1 MANSARVKSRQG
13 KKAANNRRQTLGL
26 PRFDQTQFGKSS
38 GLGELSAFG
47 SCLEKGLEV
56 GLVGAFKAP
65 SEATAERLDE
75 IAELGRLRCSSQ
87 ETKHLALIVS
97 ERTCLGKPI
106 QALLKRR
113 GLWRGLP
120 GRSDRVGAPCPPR
133 GRGYRRCNRPPSARR
148 DDCGCKLSQPQWA
161 GIAFDPA
168 DNIRI
173 CPWRSG
179 QAARSQCVGQVTAKC
194 PSFVGVHGVSF
205 RSRDGRAKPDAP
217 SQQADQSPLA
227 AGVAIDVALSRLD
240 GSVPGQQLD
249 VAQAAAAAVGVAR
262 RGPVWWGVAR
272 RGGKKGSPAGV
283 RRASLEAELSEQR
296 RKPIHHACRA
306 QTAATGG
313 ADDRPG
319 RFAYPQEA

>member
-120 GRSDRVGAPCPPR
+120 GRSYRVGAPCPPR
-133 GRGYRRCNRPPSARR
+133 GRGYRRCNRRPSARR

-179 QAARSQCVGQVTAKC
+179 QAARSQCVGQETAQC
-194 PSFVGVHGVSF
+194 PSFVGVHSRAFGFNKRTGLERVTEGGSGASVRACRHRCNARWS
-205 RSRDGRAKPDAP
+205 RSMGARR
-217 SQQADQSPLA
+217 
-227 AGVAIDVALSRLD
+227 
-240 GSVPGQQLD
+240 
-249 VAQAAAAAVGVAR
+249 AVGRRAGCSRCGGCSAR
-262 RGPVWWGVAR
+262 RR
-272 RGGKKGSPAGV
+272 
-283 RRASLEAELSEQR
+283 
-296 RKPIHHACRA
+296 
-306 QTAATGG
+306 
-313 ADDRPG
+313 
-319 RFAYPQEA
+319 